1 MQQMIRRKSKNI
13 GLLFFCLTTV
23 FSFGQEKFT
32 ISGTLKDAGNG
43 EDLIGASISV
53 EELKTGTT
61 TNVYGFYSLTIPEGS
76 YTLSFSYIGYETIK
90 KEVVLDQDLKFD
102 LELNV
107 TSTQLSEV
115 VISAEQTDQNV
126 RSTQMSVNKIDVK
139 EAQAIPVI
147 FGEQDVIKT
156 ITLLPGIKS
165 SEGGGGFFIRGG
177 SADQNLI
184 LLDEA
189 PVYNA
194 SHLLGFFSV
203 FNSDA
208 IKDLSVYKGHIPAQY
223 GGRASSV
230 LDIKMKDGNSKKFN
244 ASGGVGLIS
253 SRLTLEGPIVKDK
266 GSFIVSGRRTYLDLF
281 LNLSKNED
289 LKNSILYFYDLNL
302 KANYKLSDKDRLY
315 VSGYFGRDK
324 FGFSDVFGFDW
335 GNTTTTLRW
344 NHLFNDKLFL
354 NTTALFSDY
363 NYVVEIGGSDE
374 KNDGFKI
381 TSSIQDISLK
391 EDFTYFLNTSN
402 TIKFGLS
409 AAYHTFLPG
418 EIAPEANSG
427 INRAELQDK
436 YALDGAVYLANDM
449 KLSESFNM
457 NLGLRYSYF
466 AQVGPGDI
474 FSYDTSGE
482 IVDVQTYSDFEL
494 VKSYGGLEPRI
505 GLTYTLDEQSS
516 VKASYGRNRQC
527 LHLIS
532 NSSTGT
538 PIDLWIPS
546 SNNVRP
552 QIADQYATGYYR
564 NFKDDGY
571 ESSLEIYYKNM
582 LNQIDYKTGANLVFN
597 ENVESQ
603 LLFGRGYSYGAEFYL
618 KKNVGQLNGWISY
631 TWSKTER
638 EFDDIDHGDPYP
650 ANWDRTHDMT
660 LVGIYELNKKWT
672 FSGTFVF
679 RTGNAVTY
687 PVGKYEAEGQIVNLY
702 SGRNND
708 RYPDYHRLD
717 LGITKKFRSTDKFE
731 SSLNLSVYNVY
742 GRKNPFS
749 ITFRE
754 AEGDP
759 RRTEAVKI
767 ALFSVIPSLTYN
779 FKFK

>member
-1 MQQMIRRKSKNI
+1 MQNRIWRVFRMAC
-13 GLLFFCLTTV
+13 LLFF
-23 FSFGQEKFT
+23 SFITSLSYGQEKFT
-32 ISGTLKDAGNG
+32 ISGTLEDASNG
-43 EDLIGASISV
+43 EGLIGASISIK
-53 EELKTGTT
+53 ELGTGTT
-61 TNVYGFYSLTIPEGS
+61 TNVYGFYSMTIPEGN
-76 YTLSFSYIGYETIK
+76 YTLNFSYIGFETIK
-90 KEVVLDQDLKFD
+90 KEVVLDQNLKFD

-107 TSTQLSEV
+107 TSTQLDEV
-115 VISAEQTDQNV
+115 VISAEQTDENV
-126 RSTQMSVNKIDVK
+126 RSTQMSVNKIDMM
-139 EAQAIPVI
+139 EAKAIPVI

-253 SRLTLEGPIVKDK
+253 SRLTLEAPIVKDK
-266 GSFIVSGRRTYLDLF
+266 GSFILSGRRTYLDLF
-281 LNLSKNED
+281 LNLSNDED
-289 LKNSILYFYDLNL
+289 ISNSILYFYDLNL
-302 KANYKLSDKDRLY
+302 KANYKLSEKDRLY

-363 NYVVEIGGSDE
+363 NYVVEIGGN
-374 KNDGFKI
+374 KGKKDGFKI
-381 TSSIQDISLK
+381 SSAIQDISLK

-409 AAYHTFLPG
+409 TAYHTFLPG
-418 EIAPEANSG
+418 EISPEEDSG
-427 INRAELQDK
+427 INRTVLQEK
-436 YALDGAVYLANDM
+436 HAIDGAAYVSNDM
-449 KLSESFNM
+449 KLSNSFNM
-457 NLGLRYSYF
+457 NVGLRYSYF
-466 AQVGPGDI
+466 AQVGPGNI
-474 FSYDTSGE
+474 FSYDEAGE
-482 IVDVQTYSDFEL
+482 ITDIENFGDFEI

-505 GLTYTLDEQSS
+505 GLTYTLDKESS
-516 VKASYGRNRQC
+516 AKASYGRNRQY

-546 SNNVRP
+546 SNNVKP
-552 QIADQYATGYYR
+552 QIADQYAMGYYR

-571 ESSLEIYYKNM
+571 ESSLEVYYKNM
-582 LNQIDYKTGANLVFN
+582 QNQIDYKTGADLVFN

-618 KKNVGQLNGWISY
+618 KKNVGRLNGWIAY

-638 EFDDIDHGDPYP
+638 EFDNIDHGDPYP

-660 LVGIYELNKKWT
+660 LVGIYEITKKWT
-672 FSGTFVF
+672 LSGTFVF

-687 PVGKYEAEGQIVNLY
+687 PVGKYRAEGQIVNLY

-717 LGITKKFRSTDKFE
+717 LGVTKKFKSTKKFE

-754 AEGDP
+754 AEDNP
-759 RRTEAVKI
+759 NQTEAVKI